1 MSVVKLPR
9 SGQYFHLLDVLWV
22 LVAKEMKA
30 KYKAASLGY
39 LWSVAQPL
47 ASALIFYFVF
57 KIVIRINIEN
67 YPLFLTIGLFAWQW
81 FAVAVN
87 NSLTSLIHN
96 ASVIKKINF
105 PRALI
110 PASIVV
116 IEMIHFIITTPVLI
130 GMMVSFNFKPHL
142 NTIFVLPAVLVL
154 QFVFTLAVC
163 LFVSA
168 ANLFFRDMERVVTIF
183 MTLLFYLTPVVYA
196 FDMVPARLQHYL
208 LLNPMAIIVT
218 SWRDVLLHGSVKWPE
233 LAVVT
238 LLSAGSLVASYWVFS
253 KLSPRFAELL

>member
-1 MSVVKLPR
+1 MSVIKLP
-9 SGQYFHLLDVLWV
+9 SSSQCFYLLDVLWV

-30 KYKAASLGY
+30 KYKVASLGY

-47 ASALIFYFVF
+47 ASAIIFYFVF
-57 KIVIRINIEN
+57 KIVIRINIES
-67 YPLFLTIGLFAWQW
+67 YPLFLIIGLFAWQW

-87 NSLTSLIHN
+87 NSLTSLVHN
-96 ASVIKKINF
+96 ASIIKKINF
-105 PRALI
+105 PRELI
-110 PASIVV
+110 PVSIVV
-116 IEMIHFIITTPVLI
+116 VEMIHFIITTPLLLGMVLSV
-130 GMMVSFNFKPHL
+130 GFKLHL
-142 NTIFVLPAVLVL
+142 NTLFVFPAVLVL
-154 QFVFTLAVC
+154 QFLFTLAAC

-168 ANLFFRDMERVVTIF
+168 ANLFFRDMERLVSIF
-183 MTLLFYLTPVVYA
+183 MMLLFYLTPVVYA